1 MAFGSGAHYCGGD
14 LALRL
19 TNSVLGRWSS
29 FAVFLVGVIYIVALV
44 IGFTTYG
51 LPAPIVDPLLAIM
64 EILTLIAALIM
75 LVMMAAIYG
84 RAPDNRK
91 MVGAIAFAFMIL
103 MTGMTRIVHFVEL
116 TAMRQFGT
124 VSLVWP

>member
-1 MAFGSGAHYCGGD
+1 MK
-14 LALRL
+14 LPL

-51 LPAPIVDPLLAIM
+51 LSAPIVDPLLAIM

-84 RAPDNRK
+84 RAR
-91 MVGAIAFAFMIL
+91 
-103 MTGMTRIVHFVEL
+103 THRS
-116 TAMRQFGT
+116 RYYR
-124 VSLVWP
+124 S